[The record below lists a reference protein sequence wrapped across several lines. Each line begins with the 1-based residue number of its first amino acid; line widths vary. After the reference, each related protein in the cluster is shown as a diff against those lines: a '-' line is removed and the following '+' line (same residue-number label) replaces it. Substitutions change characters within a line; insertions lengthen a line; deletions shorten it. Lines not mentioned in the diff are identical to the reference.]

1 MIRSIHSKALAVGG
15 ALLLVAGLGAA
26 VFAQDG
32 PGRRGP
38 FGRGGHGKGALLGL
52 QQLDLTDAQRE
63 QVREVMQRHRDA
75 MQTAGTQ
82 LREAHDAQR
91 AAVETAPV
99 NESLIRSTSQ
109 ALANATTEMALVRA
123 RVHTEVWSLLT
134 PEQQEKAKQLKAE
147 RQARMKQR
155 LERRQQRR
163 QG

>member
-1 MIRSIHSKALAVGG
+1 
-15 ALLLVAGLGAA
+15 
-26 VFAQDG
+26 
-32 PGRRGP
+32 
-38 FGRGGHGKGALLGL
+38 L